1 MKKFAMILFT
11 AILMVGLAACSKSAT
26 VTPSTKPVVDGGNDK
41 DTVITT
47 KMGLG
52 LVTTNT
58 AKDASADGD
67 GAVQFDT
74 TYAMVVLDEND
85 KITKVDIDTVQSTV
99 KFDIAGK
106 VVEKV
111 TKSKTEAKDDYGMK
125 TISGINKEWYE
136 QVEAFEKYC
145 VGKTI
150 DEVLRTQL
158 NPDKH
163 YPVDL
168 ATSVTIDV
176 NEFITA
182 IENASKNLTTV
193 TDGHLTGAATLTEF
207 VTSDATGIN
216 DGKIGVVT
224 SVVATGLNLYDKFV
238 YLEIDEAQS
247 SATIDANGKVKELEV
262 LPSKQTL
269 KSSMGLV
276 EASTIYGPWYE
287 EIEAFKVFL
296 KNELASDLHSLELHP
311 ETGAP
316 VDADSNVKMS
326 VKAYKA
332 AIEKA
337 VANATK

>member
-1 MKKFAMILFT
+1 MKKFAMILFS
-11 AILMVGLAACSKSAT
+11 AILMVGLAACSKNVSN
-26 VTPSTKPVVDGGNDK
+26 TPSTNPVLDAGNDE
-41 DTVITT
+41 DTVMTT

-52 LVTTNT
+52 LVTTDT
-58 AKDASADGD
+58 TKDANSAGD
-67 GAVQFDT
+67 GTVQFDT
-74 TYAMVVLDEND
+74 TYAMVVLGEDD
-85 KITKVDIDTVQSTV
+85 KITKVDIDTIQSIV
-99 KFDIAGK
+99 KFDVAGK

-111 TKSKTEAKDDYGMK
+111 TMSKTEAKDDYGMG
-125 TISGINKEWYE
+125 TISGINKEWYK

-158 NPDKH
+158 DPNKNS
-163 YPVDL
+163 PVDL
-168 ATSVTIDV
+168 ATSVTINV

-182 IENASKNLTTV
+182 IDNASKNLTTV
-193 TDGHLTGAATLTEF
+193 TDGHLTGVAALTEF
-207 VTSDATGIN
+207 GTVDASAIA
-216 DGKIGVVT
+216 DGKIDVVT

-247 SATIDANGKVKELEV
+247 SATIDAKGKVKTTEV
-262 LPSKQTL
+262 LPSKQAL
-269 KSSMGLV
+269 KSSMGIV
-276 EASTIYGPWYE
+276 EASTVYGPWYE
-287 EIEAFKVFL
+287 EIEAFKVFI

-316 VDADSNVKMS
+316 INVDSNVTMS